1 MITSPEIREA
11 VTQKLSYLFGEELM
25 KEVLDTGTLVDIPAQ
40 SYVIDIGDPIDFLPI
55 VLEGSLKILTEDSE
69 GRDLLLYY
77 LENGETCAVTLNCCA
92 RASKSKIRA
101 IAETDTRL
109 ISIPIE
115 QVEIWMSRYADWRAF
130 LFETYNYRMN
140 ELLVAIDTLAFSN
153 MHERVMKYLRDKAMV
168 TGRTQLPVT
177 HQEIANDLH
186 SSRVVISR
194 VMKKL
199 EIDGHIQQNR
209 QEVILKDF

>member
-1 MITSPEIREA
+1 M
-11 VTQKLSYLFGEELM
+11 
-25 KEVLDTGTLVDIPAQ
+25 
-40 SYVIDIGDPIDFLPI
+40 
-55 VLEGSLKILTEDSE
+55 
-69 GRDLLLYY
+69 
-77 LENGETCAVTLNCCA
+77 
-92 RASKSKIRA
+92 
-101 IAETDTRL
+101 
-109 ISIPIE
+109 
-115 QVEIWMSRYADWRAF
+115 
-130 LFETYNYRMN
+130 
-140 ELLVAIDTLAFSN
+140 LVATDTLAFSN